1 MKKRILSLGIA
12 CCLVFN
18 ALPGAVRAEGEEP
31 FVQEEVAEETE
42 AESVEPEVSEEE
54 VSEEEQSEQTESK
67 EKSDAAETTEE
78 IVTPEETDSENP
90 DADLEEPGEAADEE
104 ATVEEETEDTITPE
118 EASVTEDPT
127 ASEQTVPGTENVE
140 TAEAEEAAISTLAAE
155 PVGENVI
162 ALLAEEKEQTV
173 TTDKELANALND
185 NNVDKIYISGSI
197 RYTDSIETDKA
208 IVVKADATFT
218 WSVYQ
223 KTFETGGLT
232 IEAGGKFEVKPYA
245 YLSKAVVKGI
255 VTNNGTVRVSGNGE
269 CFWTAEMSGSGQFIA
284 MKETYISYGK
294 VSAAMLEGKKA
305 GTDYCI
311 NILDDL
317 NKEATV
323 SLPSNMEVGQTITP
337 MVENLIDGVELA
349 KVFKFKWI
357 YKNSY
362 EIYNGAANPT
372 LTKSGALKLT
382 LSMQTG
388 YKMQRLD
395 GSNGSIDATGEV
407 APKEYDI
414 LYVDQT
420 MGSNDY
426 IGNEKAAPLK
436 SLRKAAENI
445 KANGTIILLSDYTG
459 SAEFKKSA
467 TVKSQDGETYSLG
480 QTDYSWIGE
489 DSADVTVTLENLTL
503 NRFALSDYST
513 SYDGKLVVKN
523 CKGTIQDKSKPIKN
537 IELENSELYDSVNNV
552 ENLTLT
558 NTSIEGRVYT
568 KNLTLIG
575 ENTITP
581 VKNSPS
587 LVEGTL
593 TGEGTLQF
601 NIENPEKWGYVLEV
615 KEGTET
621 DALKKLQL
629 TDSKNDQFRLKI
641 YKAYNGTYISVAER
655 VTADGTIA
663 VGKEP
668 ALQQEVDMKEYFRAN
683 GSKYLSKSS
692 VWSGY
697 ADKENKKWTAGDTP
711 ELTVTIHLYD
721 VYAPDYFFDNQFQP
735 DAMKVYSWKD
745 LNTFPNYTEEYL
757 NNFAKILV
765 KEGQGASEDGDSF
778 TFTIV
783 YPEVTL
789 LDQTINTDC
798 SDRTAY
804 CNDTLEAREAKA
816 ETTISYESSDPEI
829 ASVDAVTGVITA
841 HKPGIVQIIIKAKET
856 EFYKETQVSYQLT
869 VSHHP
874 VTVPEAVSG
883 LIYNGKAQAL
893 ITQQPTVEG
902 TMMYK
907 VNDGEW
913 QEELPTASVAGT
925 YTISYKA
932 YMGEKHGETEAQHLE
947 VTILPKKATVTP
959 DSAYKVHGAEDPELT
974 WTAEGL
980 IPGDSLKEITV
991 KRAAGDKV
999 GTYEITAEQKENAN
1013 PNYDLTFEKGVFTVI
1028 PAVADETLELG
1039 KGSVSLKTEA
1049 GEGIGS
1055 VTADVSE
1062 TELLKMLMKN
1072 GTITSEEL
1080 VQLVNGASM
1089 ELVFTVKEITSSISE
1104 SSKAQFQKAA
1114 GDYTIGQYLDI
1125 SIYKYLIVNGSRG
1138 EAQPVHETGEKIALA
1153 IQVSESLAA
1162 ANKNTDRT
1170 YRLLRNH
1177 EGTVEIIDG
1186 TYLADTKTYKFESD
1200 KFSDYA
1206 VAYKDVTKTAS
1217 KTDKKKHHK
1226 SGSSA
1231 NEAETAAAETTA
1243 AANGV
1248 SAAATGDQTQVTG
1261 YGVLFLISL
1270 AALTTMLRRKRKF

>member
-18 ALPGAVRAEGEEP
+18 ALPGTVRAEGEEP
-31 FVQEEVAEETE
+31 FAQEEAVKETE
-42 AESVEPEVSEEE
+42 APEE
-54 VSEEEQSEQTESK
+54 V
-67 EKSDAAETTEE
+67 
-78 IVTPEETDSENP
+78 VTPEEVVAPEEPDTGNS
-90 DADLEEPGEAADEE
+90 DADLEEPEEAADEE
-104 ATVEEETEDTITPE
+104 AIVEGETEDIVTPE
-118 EASVTEDPT
+118 EVSETEDSAAP
-127 ASEQTVPGTENVE
+127 EQTVTEAEDVE
-140 TAEAEEAAISTLAAE
+140 TAEAEEETISTFAAE
-155 PVGENVI
+155 PTDGIAVQAETGEKDVTSKKDLSD
-162 ALLAEEKEQTV
+162 ALKDDSINTINITGNFQYIDTV
-173 TTDKELANALND
+173 NTDK
-185 NNVDKIYISGSI
+185 K
-197 RYTDSIETDKA
+197 
-208 IVVKADATFT
+208 IVVKSDATFT

-223 KTFETGGLT
+223 ETFETGGLT
-232 IEAGGKFEVKPYA
+232 VESGGTFVVRPYDF
-245 YLSKAVVKGI
+245 LSKAVVKGS
-255 VTNNGTVRVSGNGE
+255 VTNNGTVTVSGNGE
-269 CFWTAEMSGSGQFIA
+269 CFWTAEMSGSGQFTP

-294 VSAAMLEGKKA
+294 VSAAMLTGTI
-305 GTDYCI
+305 GTDYYI

-323 SLPSNMEVGQTITP
+323 SLPDNMEVGQTITP
-337 MVENLIDGVELA
+337 TVENLIAGVDLGT
-349 KVFKFKWI
+349 VFKFTWKDGNSSTI
-357 YKNSY
+357 YD
-362 EIYNGAANPT
+362 GAVSPT
-372 LTKSGALKLT
+372 LTKYGTLKLN
-382 LSMQTG
+382 LSMQKG
-388 YKMQRLD
+388 YAMQQLGNSSKR
-395 GSNGSIDATGEV
+395 SIDATGTV
-407 APKEYDI
+407 APKEYDT

-420 MGSNDY
+420 KGSDSNL
-426 IGNEKAAPLK
+426 GNEETAPLK
-436 SLRKAAENI
+436 SLSTAAKNI
-445 KANGTIILLSDYTG
+445 KTNGTIILLSNYTG
-459 SAEFKKSA
+459 YAGFKKST
-467 TVKSQDGETYSLG
+467 TVKSQDGKIYSLG
-480 QTDYSWIGE
+480 QRTMDASYIDAAG
-489 DSADVTVTLENLTL
+489 VTVTLENLTL
-503 NRFALSDYST
+503 NGFAFSDYSL
-513 SYDGKLVVKN
+513 SKDGKLVVKN
-523 CKGTIQDKSKPIKN
+523 CSGTVQGASNPIKN
-537 IELENSELYDSVNNV
+537 IDIIDSNLEGYVDNV
-552 ENLTLT
+552 ENLQLT
-558 NTSIEGRVYT
+558 NASIQGRVYT
-568 KNLTLIG
+568 TNLTLTG
-575 ENTITP
+575 TNTITP

-587 LVEGTL
+587 YVDETIS
-593 TGEGTLQF
+593 GEGTLQF
-601 NIENPEKWGYVLEV
+601 NIANPEKWGYVLEV

-621 DALKKLQL
+621 DALQKLGL

-668 ALQQEVDMKEYFRAN
+668 TLQQEVDMQEYFRAN

-697 ADKENKKWTAGDTP
+697 ADTENKKWTAGDKP
-711 ELTVTIHLYD
+711 ELTVTIGLYND
-721 VYAPDYFFDNQFQP
+721 DKKDYFFDNQFQP

-745 LNTFPNYTEEYL
+745 VDTFPNYTEDYL
-757 NNFAKILV
+757 NNSAKIVV
-765 KEGQGASEDGDSF
+765 KEGQGASEDRDLF

-789 LDQTINTDC
+789 LDQTIITDC

-816 ETTISYESSDPEI
+816 ETTISYASSDPEI
-829 ASVDAVTGVITA
+829 ASVDATTGVITA
-841 HKPGIVQIIIKAKET
+841 HKPGTVQILIKAEET
-856 EFYKETQVSYQLT
+856 EFYKETQVSYKLT

-874 VTVPEAVSG
+874 VTAPEAVG
-883 LIYNGKAQAL
+883 DLTYNGKAQTL
-893 ITQQPTVEG
+893 VTQQPTAEG

-913 QEELPTASVAGT
+913 QTELPTASVAGT

-932 YMGEKHGETEAQHLE
+932 YMGEEHGETEAQELE

-959 DSAYKVHGAEDPELT
+959 DSTYKIHNAGDPELT

-980 IPGDSLKEITV
+980 VPGDNLKEIVV
-991 KRAAGDKV
+991 KRSAGDEV

-1028 PAVADETLELG
+1028 PAAADETLELG

-1055 VTADVSE
+1055 ITTDVSE

-1072 GTITSEEL
+1072 GIITSGEL

-1177 EGTVEIIDG
+1177 EGTVEIING
-1186 TYLADTKTYKFESD
+1186 NYLADTNTYKFESD

-1206 VAYKDVTKTAS
+1206 IAYKDVTKTTA
-1217 KTDKKKHHK
+1217 KTSKKKHHK
-1226 SGSSA
+1226 SGSTA
-1231 NEAETAAAETTA
+1231 NDAETVSSGTTA
-1243 AANGV
+1243 TTGTV
-1248 SAAATGDQTQVTG
+1248 SAAATGDQSHAAG

-1270 AALTTMLRRKRKF
+1270 TAVTIMLKRRRRF